1 MAGNIGALTRGDPKR
16 RWLARSAYE
25 SAALTFTAVKGTMV
39 NSWATGITLST
50 TRL

>member
-1 MAGNIGALTRGDPKR
+1 MRGDPKR

-39 NSWATGITLST
+39 NTWATGIPFWM